1 MRLSFYYV
9 PVTDLSKLHVLSHL
23 IIGTIII
30 SILFFYCFKFIYLF
44 IYLFIYGCV
53 GSSLLRVSFLQ
64 LRGAGT
70 IFHGSAQASPCCG
83 FFCCGAQALGM
94 RASVVVAC
102 GLSSCGLRA
111 LEHRLSSCGTRAQ
124 LLHGMRDLPRPG
136 IKPMYAALAGGFLTT
151 VPPGKSHICILN

>member
-53 GSSLLRVSFLQ
+53 GSSLLRVSFL
-64 LRGAGT
+64 
-70 IFHGSAQASPCCG
+70 
-83 FFCCGAQALGM
+83 
-94 RASVVVAC
+94 
-102 GLSSCGLRA
+102 
-111 LEHRLSSCGTRAQ
+111 
-124 LLHGMRDLPRPG
+124 
-136 IKPMYAALAGGFLTT
+136 
-151 VPPGKSHICILN
+151 